1 MSELEFDGKFQI
13 STLSKTRHVGVT
25 KMNHSV
31 ADFYL
36 VSHLTLGKTIVC
48 ATGKH
53 LIKNKYFLL
62 TF

>member
-13 STLSKTRHVGVT
+13 SALSKTHHAGVT

-31 ADFYL
+31 ADFFYL
-36 VSHLTLGKTIVC
+36 VSHLILGKTIVC

-53 LIKNKYFLL
+53 LIKK
-62 TF
+62 

>member
-13 STLSKTRHVGVT
+13 STLTKTHHVGVT

-36 VSHLTLGKTIVC
+36 VSHLTVGKTIVC
-48 ATGKH
+48 ATRKH
-53 LIKNKYFLL
+53 LIKK
-62 TF
+62 